1 MASQPDA
8 ESQDP
13 DATRLSP
20 ASASRPRIAGYVIER
35 PIASGASGVVYRATD
50 EQLGRPVALKVLRE
64 NAFPHARER
73 FLREVRMIAGLQHPN
88 VVLLYGA
95 GEDHGVA
102 WAAMELM
109 PHSLSQELQQS
120 GRFAAETLRA
130 VARDVCQG
138 LDAVWK
144 QGIVHRDIKPSNLL
158 RGSSGVVKVADFGL
172 AKDLALELNL
182 TAADVVL
189 GTPWYVSPEQA
200 AGKAVGCASDLYS
213 LGATLYHLAA
223 GRPPFE
229 SSNALDVIVR
239 HAIEPVP
246 PLPPDVPESIARLIL
261 HLLEKDPAK
270 RPADYQAVLAVLA
283 GDVPGD
289 EPDVMMTASGDPGP
303 GDGMSAS
310 LLGAARAA
318 VEMGRSE
325 RAKKLLEPIIEKRSP
340 GWVRAA
346 FLLVSALE
354 DSQRLPEAGRLLEQV
369 TAEAANADDRALAL
383 WTLGRLAERES
394 RDALTRA
401 VAIYQ
406 RIGDVSSTRF
416 PKTLLDARI
425 ARLERR
431 QQGERSSS
439 GASDPPVNL
448 KPGVPR

>member
-1 MASQPDA
+1 MVSQPDPA
-8 ESQDP
+8 SEDP
-13 DATRLSP
+13 DATRLGVSP
-20 ASASRPRIAGYVIER
+20 SARPRIAGYVIER

-50 EQLGRPVALKVLRE
+50 EQLGRQVALKVLRDS
-64 NAFPHARER
+64 AFPHARER

-95 GEDHGVA
+95 GEDQGVA

-229 SSNALDVIVR
+229 SANALDVIVR

-246 PLPPDVPESIARLIL
+246 PLPPDVPESIARLIF

-270 RPADYQAVLAVLA
+270 RPADYQAVLAALA
-283 GDVPGD
+283 GDAVND
-289 EPDVMMTASGDPGP
+289 EPDVRMMTASGDQEP

-346 FLLVSALE
+346 FLLASALE
-354 DSQRLPEAGRLLEQV
+354 DSQRLPEAGKLLEQV

-394 RDALTRA
+394 RDALARA

-431 QQGERSSS
+431 QQGERSST
-439 GASDPPVNL
+439 GSDP
-448 KPGVPR
+448 RTS

>member
-1 MASQPDA
+1 
-8 ESQDP
+8 
-13 DATRLSP
+13 
-20 ASASRPRIAGYVIER
+20 
-35 PIASGASGVVYRATD
+35 VVYRATD
-50 EQLGRPVALKVLRE
+50 EQLGRQVALKVLRDST
-64 NAFPHARER
+64 FPHARER

-95 GEDHGVA
+95 GEDSGVA

-120 GRFAAETLRA
+120 GRFSAEALRA
-130 VARDVCQG
+130 VTRDVCHG

-144 QGIVHRDIKPSNLL
+144 RGIVHRDIKPSNLL

-246 PLPPDVPESIARLIL
+246 PLPADVPESIARLIFK
-261 HLLEKDPAK
+261 LLEKDPAR
-270 RPADYQAVLAVLA
+270 RPADYLAVLA
-283 GDVPGD
+283 MLEGDAATD
-289 EPDVMMTASGDPGP
+289 EPDVPMMTASNDPAAS
-303 GDGMSAS
+303 DGMSAS

-325 RAKKLLEPIIEKRSP
+325 RAKTLLAPIIEKRSA

-346 FLLVSALE
+346 FLLASALE
-354 DSQRLPEAGRLLEQV
+354 DSARFAEAGQLLEQV
-369 TAEAANADDRALAL
+369 TAETSNADDRALAL
-383 WTLGRLAERES
+383 WSLGRLAERES
-394 RDALTRA
+394 RGALARA

-431 QQGERSSS
+431 QQGERSST
-439 GASDPPVNL
+439 GSDPRPS
-448 KPGVPR
+448 